1 MKKIALQFPGTGTVP
16 EISED
21 LSLLDPGY
29 GVLTGWISELKG
41 NPTPA
46 DIINIILPFIFT
58 IAGLILFVMFVFGGF
73 TIFTSTG
80 NEEKINKGKSM
91 LVNALIGFLV
101 IFAAYWIIQ
110 LLEFSLGIKFL

>member
-1 MKKIALQFPGTGTVP
+1 MQKIALQFPGTGTAP

-21 LSLLDPGY
+21 LSQLDPGNW
-29 GVLTGWISELKG
+29 VLKGWISELKS

-58 IAGLILFVMFVFGGF
+58 IAGLILFLMFILGGF

-91 LVNALIGFLV
+91 ITNALVGFFV